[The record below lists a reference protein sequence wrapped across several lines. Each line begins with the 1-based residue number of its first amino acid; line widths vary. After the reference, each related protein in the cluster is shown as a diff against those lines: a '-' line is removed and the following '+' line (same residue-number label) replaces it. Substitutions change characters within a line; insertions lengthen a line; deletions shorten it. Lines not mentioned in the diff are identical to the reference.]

1 MELSN
6 EARDKLLG
14 DEETGLTRSF
24 TALERNTVE
33 RVLSAVEARA
43 DRFADEGL
51 STAHFFAGV
60 LNALLICGVWV
71 GYPQHVW
78 LLYLAEAAVLF
89 PLRWHYQW
97 IARPLRESY
106 FWCDFCWVANFA
118 AAVVLLLVV
127 ADKVAYPGQEVI
139 SDRVRES

>member
-1 MELSN
+1 M
-6 EARDKLLG
+6 
-14 DEETGLTRSF
+14 
-24 TALERNTVE
+24 
-33 RVLSAVEARA
+33 
-43 DRFADEGL
+43 
-51 STAHFFAGV
+51 
-60 LNALLICGVWV
+60 
-71 GYPQHVW
+71 YPQHVW

-127 ADKVAYPGQEVI
+127 ADKVAYPGQEVRGI
-139 SDRVRES
+139 QSVRFFPHSSNDARETSN